1 MFRGI
6 TAINI
11 DAKGRLAIPTKY
23 REGLMLSDDGKLVM
37 TIDTE
42 STCLLLY
49 PMNEWVAIEEKL
61 QALPS
66 FNTQARRIQRLL
78 IGHATELEMDGS
90 GRILVPQ
97 ILRDYAAMEK
107 KTMLVGQGKKFEI
120 WDEAQWFANRED
132 WLAEEAKASD
142 ALPDEM
148 KTLSL

>member
-66 FNTQARRIQRLL
+66 FNPQARRIQRLL